1 LSETISGQIAAAV
14 SSAMNKKKVGQTV
27 DIVQPLTDDM
37 SLEIGILGDGKF
49 IEGIEVPLTLIVDQI
64 TGRTGLPKWMLGITR
79 KTGGLSESLSEQEA
93 DMLGSDIKWYRQ
105 QFEEIIHRI
114 VWLKQ
119 VWTKNV
125 GKGYQIEWDEI
136 NLRDDKSQAESR
148 KLNSEALN
156 LEIDALVKLLDMGII
171 ATEDELNE
179 YLENNGLARVDG
191 IQQRVQ
197 QAMLR
202 RESENAAKLMLIEH
216 SK

>member
-1 LSETISGQIAAAV
+1 
-14 SSAMNKKKVGQTV
+14 M
-27 DIVQPLTDDM
+27 DIIQPLPEDM
-37 SLEIGILGDGKF
+37 SIDISILGDGKQVPVD
-49 IEGIEVPLTLIVDQI
+49 EVSLNLIIDQI
-64 TGRTGLPKWMLGITR
+64 TGRTGLSRSMLGISR
-79 KTGGLSESLSEQEA
+79 KSSGLNDSQSDVEMDL
-93 DMLGSDIKWYRQ
+93 LGSDIVWYRQ

-136 NLRDDKSQAESR
+136 NLRDEKGQAESR